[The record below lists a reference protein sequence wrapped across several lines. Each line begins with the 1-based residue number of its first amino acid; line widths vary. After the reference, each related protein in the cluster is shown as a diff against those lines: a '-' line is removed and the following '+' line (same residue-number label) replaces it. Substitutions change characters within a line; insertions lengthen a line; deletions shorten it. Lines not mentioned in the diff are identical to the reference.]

1 MHACVYLKFFVLES
15 QRIHAKLAYDWL
27 LDEAKALGLQGGSAF
42 RAIAGYG
49 RHGIRH
55 EAHFFELAG
64 QLPLEVV
71 FVVSRE
77 DAQRLLDRV
86 GAEGASLFYYLLPAQ
101 CGTTGSNDA

>member
-1 MHACVYLKFFVLES
+1 MQSCVYLKFFVLES
-15 QRIHAKLAYDWL
+15 QRIHEWLVYDWL
-27 LDEAKALGLQGGSAF
+27 LEQAKELGLHGGSAF

-71 FVVSRE
+71 FVASRE
-77 DAQRLLDRV
+77 DAQRLLDVV
-86 GAEGASLFYYLLPAQ
+86 GAEGLSLFYYLMPAE
-101 CGTTGSNDA
+101 CGMTGPDVT